1 MCCGQKGGYTRRR
14 RRGEEGGERGQC
26 TWSQPP
32 SFPSPL
38 PGSPQL
44 HRTPWLPS
52 PPHPCAQPLQ
62 KQPPLALR
70 TPRLSLLEVARM
82 LLARLAR
89 LPLYPLKL
97 LPAAMT
103 APRTAGR
110 DVRVRERRRRHNAVG
125 WGRAGGPGGLGAG
138 ALGAD
143 LLAEPRMRAGTQ
155 ESALLKYHQVWPW
168 PDKERS
174 FLPGASCS
182 PASHP
187 PTWEGALASDELVIL
202 TLLLLLEGLRAEGTR
217 PTLPRCFLAL
227 GGHLRDRYKLERW
240 QRWSQRGCCPCLR
253 GADPSPTTAVS
264 CCPPAAFGGLGKRF
278 PLGCLSSCYHLKG
291 GGQGIVSTRN
301 GKDSLLCSCHPTKP
315 PPHSKEGRIPET
327 AAPNCVEAGLILPGD
342 L

>member
-1 MCCGQKGGYTRRR
+1 MGARGRPRGSGGGGAGRRLAGR
-14 RRGEEGGERGQC
+14 TADEGGDPRERAAQVSPGVAVARQGKIFPS
-26 TWSQPP
+26 WSQLFPCLPP
-32 SFPSPL
+32 PDL
-38 PGSPQL
+38 
-44 HRTPWLPS
+44 
-52 PPHPCAQPLQ
+52 
-62 KQPPLALR
+62 
-70 TPRLSLLEVARM
+70 
-82 LLARLAR
+82 
-89 LPLYPLKL
+89 
-97 LPAAMT
+97 
-103 APRTAGR
+103 GR
-110 DVRVRERRRRHNAVG
+110 C
-125 WGRAGGPGGLGAG
+125 
-138 ALGAD
+138 
-143 LLAEPRMRAGTQ
+143 
-155 ESALLKYHQVWPW
+155 
-168 PDKERS
+168 
-174 FLPGASCS
+174 F
-182 PASHP
+182 
-187 PTWEGALASDELVIL
+187 ASDELVIL

>member
-1 MCCGQKGGYTRRR
+1 
-14 RRGEEGGERGQC
+14 
-26 TWSQPP
+26 
-32 SFPSPL
+32 
-38 PGSPQL
+38 
-44 HRTPWLPS
+44 
-52 PPHPCAQPLQ
+52 
-62 KQPPLALR
+62 
-70 TPRLSLLEVARM
+70 M

-168 PDKERS
+168 PDEERS

-227 GGHLRDRYKLERW
+227 GGHLRDSYKLER
-240 QRWSQRGCCPCLR
+240 
-253 GADPSPTTAVS
+253 
-264 CCPPAAFGGLGKRF
+264 
-278 PLGCLSSCYHLKG
+278 
-291 GGQGIVSTRN
+291 
-301 GKDSLLCSCHPTKP
+301 
-315 PPHSKEGRIPET
+315 
-327 AAPNCVEAGLILPGD
+327 
-342 L
+342 